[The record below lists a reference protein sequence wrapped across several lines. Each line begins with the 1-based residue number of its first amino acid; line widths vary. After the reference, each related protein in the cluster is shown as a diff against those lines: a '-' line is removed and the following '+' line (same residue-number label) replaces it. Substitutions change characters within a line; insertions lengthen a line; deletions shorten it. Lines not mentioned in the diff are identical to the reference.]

1 MRDGGTRQR
10 ESSSLD
16 DQGGEALAGIA
27 RFLAK
32 AAAAALGG
40 GGGKVLEVLGP
51 SCSSG

>member
-1 MRDGGTRQR
+1 MRDGGTRQG
-10 ESSSLD
+10 ESSSLG
-16 DQGGEALAGIA
+16 DQRGEALAGVS
-27 RFLAK
+27 RFLTK